1 MRFLFL
7 IVIGLSVIFA
17 SCKDRNTQS
26 TSKGKLGEMRY
37 GKVLKSKDIQ
47 LKYDH
52 AVKYFE
58 EGDCYKALPIF
69 DELFGLVR
77 GTNLY
82 EGVYYYYAKTHFCVG
97 DFYLANYYA
106 KNFSTTFTTSPKSEE
121 LLFLSA
127 MSSYQN
133 SPIYSL
139 DQGSTR
145 DALNEFQFFLDA
157 YPNSSLRDSCLN
169 MMNRLSFKLEKKDV
183 EIARLYVNTEKYKSG
198 TIAVQ
203 NVLDTYP
210 ESQFREELYYLK
222 IKTWFEYANS
232 SIESKKVERFRE
244 CIKSYSTFV
253 AVFPESNYRKL
264 ADSYYNDA
272 YNEVAKRTEN
282 N

>member
-1 MRFLFL
+1 MRFVLL
-7 IVIGLSVIFA
+7 TLLVSSLVVSSCGDKGTQA
-17 SCKDRNTQS
+17 SGKT
-26 TSKGKLGEMRY
+26 KLGEMRY
-37 GKVLKSKDIQ
+37 GKVLKSKDMQ
-47 LKYDH
+47 LKYDY

-82 EGVYYYYAKTHFCVG
+82 EGVYYYYAKTNFCVG
-97 DFYLANYYA
+97 DYSFANYYS
-106 KNFSTTFTTSPKSEE
+106 KNFSKTFTNSSKAEE

-127 MSSYQN
+127 MSSYQD
-133 SPIYSL
+133 SPVYSL

-157 YPNSSLRDSCLN
+157 YPNSSLRDSCEN
-169 MMNRLSFKLEKKDV
+169 MMNRLSYKLEKKDV
-183 EIARLYVNTEKYKSG
+183 EIARLYVNTGKYKSG

-203 NVLDTYP
+203 KVLDTYP

-222 IKTWFEYANS
+222 IKTWFEYAKS
-232 SIESKKVERFRE
+232 SVESKKVERFRE
-244 CIKSYSTFV
+244 CLKSYSTFV
-253 AVFPESNYRKL
+253 TVFPESKYRKIV
-264 ADSYYNDA
+264 DDYYNQA
-272 YNEVAKRTEN
+272 YEEVAKRTDN